1 MISKK
6 KIVFFSLLFLLMCFI
21 FYIIY
26 LVASGEAFE
35 TKINR
40 FDETL
45 REELKNKY
53 SINLPADIDFVDGVY
68 SHGREKSTDIHFYVS
83 KEQFKNLLSDKWE
96 EREYNSS
103 NYVFYQDLTDTK
115 NMKHYESKQ
124 HTYTFLF
131 YDEQDD
137 KVECVFI
144 GG

>member
-1 MISKK
+1 MTSRK
-6 KIVFFSLLFLLMCFI
+6 KIAFFSLLLLLICFI

-26 LVASGEAFE
+26 LVVSGKVFE
-35 TKINR
+35 TKING
-40 FDETL
+40 FDEKL
-45 REELKNKY
+45 REELNNEY
-53 SINLPADIDFVDGVY
+53 SINLPSDIDYVNGVHSY
-68 SHGREKSTDIHFYVS
+68 GREKSTDIHFYIS
-83 KEQFKNLLSDKWE
+83 KEQFENLLSDKWE
-96 EREYNSS
+96 EGEYNSS

-137 KVECVFI
+137 RVECVFV